1 MIRVPK
7 LGPLH
12 AQCCLNTPDK
22 KQANKAKQLSS
33 AKKADR

>member
-12 AQCCLNTPDK
+12 VQCCLNTPGK
-22 KQANKAKQLSS
+22 TQANEAAQ
-33 AKKADR
+33 